1 MLAREYLYREAAN
14 LLDAVKQ
21 FMSHFDQ
28 YLHIPVI
35 GDIQRRVDTIKNYLT
50 NHIRKTFRD
59 LAKVNSYTHSV
70 KRFLCSYLQ

>member
-1 MLAREYLYREAAN
+1 MLAREYQYRDVAN

-28 YLHIPVI
+28 YLYIPVI

-59 LAKVNSYTHSV
+59 LAKVIIYSLIRVRT
-70 KRFLCSYLQ
+70 LI